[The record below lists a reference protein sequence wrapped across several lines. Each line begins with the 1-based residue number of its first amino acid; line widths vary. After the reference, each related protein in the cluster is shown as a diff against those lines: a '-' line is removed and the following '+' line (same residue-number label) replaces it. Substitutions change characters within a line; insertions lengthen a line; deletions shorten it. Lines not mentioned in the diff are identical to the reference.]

1 MVSSSKNQP
10 QSKKRVE
17 VRGLKN
23 ELLERRTWGFDAN
36 QEQKNHQICQLQQ
49 EGHNFVFYF
58 ERIGIVIEKQCDA
71 LFKSYPTPFSNQKM
85 VAGSL
90 STGDEQRLP
99 ALVKNPGYD

>member
-1 MVSSSKNQP
+1 MGYNAT
-10 QSKKRVE
+10 
-17 VRGLKN
+17 GF
-23 ELLERRTWGFDAN
+23 ELYIWIFHRYYFHIIFFSNWWGVYN
-36 QEQKNHQICQLQQ
+36 VVL
-49 EGHNFVFYF
+49 VFYF
-58 ERIGIVIEKQCDA
+58 EKIGIVIEKQCDA